1 MFEEM
6 QRVLRFLDWHT
17 KWWMERSTIASID
30 RILSDGHQV
39 YAEHQAELRCQISTS
54 FAHTWRDTQ
63 HFLNIANTDSAS
75 LQS

>member
-6 QRVLRFLDWHT
+6 QRVLRFLNWHT

-30 RILSDGHQV
+30 GILSDGRQA
-39 YAEHQAELRCQISTS
+39 YAERQAELQRQISTS

-63 HFLNIANTDSAS
+63 RFLNIANTDSAS